1 MHEGLLRK
9 ACPSEGGYHLWMA
22 GRACQAGG
30 PRCPGHRGMEWVAP
44 GSGPRVLAQWGGRGV
59 GGVAGLTLAD
69 HRVQKFFGQSI
80 SPSVTPLLT
89 PAVEASGLYSTAGPG
104 ACGREVERPSW
115 FVPVVGRENPAQE
128 PWRGVTA
135 SPSSA
140 DEPAHGR
147 LSVCL
152 PACLSPLC
160 ICLCP
165 AVQTVPPQH
174 TASTDP
180 LACLVLPP
188 RPTQRPIYSAA
199 GAWGRFNHPRSATRY
214 RWLYY

>member
-1 MHEGLLRK
+1 M
-9 ACPSEGGYHLWMA
+9 
-22 GRACQAGG
+22 
-30 PRCPGHRGMEWVAP
+30 
-44 GSGPRVLAQWGGRGV
+44 
-59 GGVAGLTLAD
+59 AGLTLAD

-80 SPSVTPLLT
+80 SPSLTPLLT
-89 PAVEASGLYSTAGPG
+89 PVVKASGLYGGVWGMWKRSGKK
-104 ACGREVERPSW
+104 W

-140 DEPAHGR
+140 DEPAHSR

-152 PACLSPLC
+152 SACLPVSPLC

-165 AVQTVPPQH
+165 AVQTTPPQH
-174 TASTDP
+174 TASTGP
-180 LACLVLPP
+180 LARLVLPP

-199 GAWGRFNHPRSATRY
+199 GAWGRFNHPCSATRY